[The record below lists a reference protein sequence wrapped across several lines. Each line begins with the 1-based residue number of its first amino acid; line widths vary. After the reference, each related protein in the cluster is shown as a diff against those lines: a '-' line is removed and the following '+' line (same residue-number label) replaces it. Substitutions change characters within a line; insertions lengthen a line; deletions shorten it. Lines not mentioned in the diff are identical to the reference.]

1 MRANNGCGQS
11 YTTAG
16 ASTADAVPSAPSWTF
31 NNTASDLSGCS
42 DTGVRVQWN
51 GPSDWGDGGSG
62 TRTYDVLRDGAAI
75 ASGLSSSTSSYTDTT
90 GINGTTYTYKVR
102 AKNGCSLSTET
113 TGATGADNVGSA
125 PSGMANNT
133 AADVDACADSGVK
146 IDWNDPAEWGDN
158 GVGTRSFVIYRG
170 ASSIQTLSASVHTYT
185 DTTGIDGTSY
195 LYRVRAVNGCSLGTL
210 TTGVNASDTVGASPS
225 GFSNNTAADID
236 ACADSGV
243 KIDWTA
249 PSDWGDNGSGT
260 RSFEVLRN
268 GTTIVSGLSA
278 ATLTYTDNTGTNGT
292 SYPYTVKAINGC
304 SLNSVT
310 TGASASDEVPPGEPS
325 ITNITDD
332 DACAQSGI
340 KVTFT
345 AGSGATSHDLYRD
358 GTSVVTGYTS
368 GATYNPG
375 DTSSHSYVVRAIKG
389 GCYANSSASAFI
401 DANDTPGAP
410 SITGITD
417 DDPCAQSG
425 ITISYTPGSGATRHD
440 LLDDGVV
447 VVSGFV
453 SGSTYNPGDK
463 AEHTY
468 LVRAVKGI
476 CNTDS
481 SSQDA
486 TDLDGSPGQ
495 AVITEVS
502 DVDQCY
508 QNGVAVI
515 YQPGSGASSHDLYR
529 DGNLVV
535 AGYVSG
541 VTYDPQDTASHNY
554 RIRAISGSCYSVSAL
569 MAGTDL
575 NNGPE
580 KAVISIISDLDA
592 CAQSG
597 IAVSYTPAGGA
608 ISHDLYRDGALVVE
622 GYASGATYD
631 PQDASSHN
639 YRIRA
644 FDGSCY
650 SVSDAVA
657 GTDNDNGVAIPG
669 APVVADI
676 HACATDGVTV
686 TWDAVAGATGY
697 DLRVDGAVT
706 YSDVSSPYTH
716 TPGDN
721 SSHNYKVMAKNAVC
735 TSDWSAVTAGTD
747 LNDSPSAP
755 SIISVADN
763 NPGILDGV
771 VITFNP
777 GTPATAHYL
786 YVDLSLVSTNFV
798 SGSIYEPG
806 NSEVHSYMIK
816 TVNGDC
822 SEDSA
827 PVNGQDLA
835 IALPPEIAP
844 GDTFETAQVWSA
856 DKNTQSWPAAA
867 EADGYYLYRIRKS
880 DLGNLQD
887 STDEGCIRDLGAAYS
902 YDCSSDDPSG
912 LPNRIYYYL
921 VTGYNA
927 AGEGP
932 AGEGTGFTRDLS
944 STNPCN

>member
-1 MRANNGCGQS
+1 MLPERG
-11 YTTAG
+11 
-16 ASTADAVPSAPSWTF
+16 
-31 NNTASDLSGCS
+31 
-42 DTGVRVQWN
+42 R
-51 GPSDWGDGGSG
+51 GD
-62 TRTYDVLRDGAAI
+62 I
-75 ASGLSSSTSSYTDTT
+75 
-90 GINGTTYTYKVR
+90 
-102 AKNGCSLSTET
+102 
-113 TGATGADNVGSA
+113 
-125 PSGMANNT
+125 
-133 AADVDACADSGVK
+133 
-146 IDWNDPAEWGDN
+146 PA
-158 GVGTRSFVIYRG
+158 
-170 ASSIQTLSASVHTYT
+170 
-185 DTTGIDGTSY
+185 
-195 LYRVRAVNGCSLGTL
+195 
-210 TTGVNASDTVGASPS
+210 
-225 GFSNNTAADID
+225 
-236 ACADSGV
+236 
-243 KIDWTA
+243 
-249 PSDWGDNGSGT
+249 
-260 RSFEVLRN
+260 
-268 GTTIVSGLSA
+268 
-278 ATLTYTDNTGTNGT
+278 
-292 SYPYTVKAINGC
+292 
-304 SLNSVT
+304 
-310 TGASASDEVPPGEPS
+310 
-325 ITNITDD
+325 
-332 DACAQSGI
+332 
-340 KVTFT
+340 
-345 AGSGATSHDLYRD
+345 
-358 GTSVVTGYTS
+358 
-368 GATYNPG
+368 
-375 DTSSHSYVVRAIKG
+375 
-389 GCYANSSASAFI
+389 
-401 DANDTPGAP
+401 
-410 SITGITD
+410 
-417 DDPCAQSG
+417 
-425 ITISYTPGSGATRHD
+425 
-440 LLDDGVV
+440 
-447 VVSGFV
+447 
-453 SGSTYNPGDK
+453 
-463 AEHTY
+463 
-468 LVRAVKGI
+468 
-476 CNTDS
+476 
-481 SSQDA
+481 
-486 TDLDGSPGQ
+486 
-495 AVITEVS
+495 
-502 DVDQCY
+502 
-508 QNGVAVI
+508 
-515 YQPGSGASSHDLYR
+515 GSGASSHDLYR

-887 STDEGCIRDLGAAYS
+887 STDEGCIRDLGAATATTVRQMIRAGS
-902 YDCSSDDPSG
+902 
-912 LPNRIYYYL
+912 R
-921 VTGYNA
+921 TGSI
-927 AGEGP
+927 
-932 AGEGTGFTRDLS
+932 TTL
-944 STNPCN
+944 